1 MDATLVIMAAG
12 LGSRYGG
19 VKQIEGM
26 GPNGEILMEYS
37 IHDAVSAGFNKVV
50 FIIKDEIYDDVREL
64 CGDRTAQM
72 TTPDG
77 QRVKVEYAVQSI
89 DKLTKGYN
97 IPPERTK
104 PLGTVHAVLCAKD
117 CVKEPFAVINADD
130 YYGIGAYKTIYDA
143 LCQNKDPK
151 QGFMVGYRL
160 KNTVSEHGSVTR
172 GVCSCEDGYLTKVT
186 ETYKIKVFDDG
197 TIRDTEKDE
206 NGKLLDPEAVVSMNL
221 WGFSESILG
230 ELEQRFAGFLE
241 ENLPANPVKCEYFLP
256 SVVDSLLKEGKATV
270 RVLPSQ
276 DKWYGV
282 TYREDKPGVVAALA
296 DMTARGLYPENLWG
310 V

>member
-89 DKLTKGYN
+89 DKLTKGSN

-221 WGFSESILG
+221 WGFDPKIFDEMQDRFDKFLGGMLDGDIKSEYV
-230 ELEQRFAGFLE
+230 
-241 ENLPANPVKCEYFLP
+241 LPVF
-256 SVVDSLLKEGKATV
+256 VDELLKEDKLAIQ
-270 RVLPSQ
+270 VLRSN
-276 DKWYGV
+276 DKWFGI
-282 TYREDKPGVVAALA
+282 TYKEDRPVVREELKKLHDQGS
-296 DMTARGLYPENLWG
+296 YPKSLRELK
-310 V
+310 